1 MDKLRE
7 ELEMIIRD
15 SIFDSANMEN
25 RDFWK
30 NVFPT
35 QLDSIMSLV
44 ADHVENEKAK
54 QREDLQQDIRSVY
67 HQLKGSTE
75 RFKIANYVEKY
86 LLETGEKESK

>member
-1 MDKLRE
+1 MDTLRDE
-7 ELEMIIRD
+7 IEKMFREYRENPKSNYSDKDRFFIDYCMSII
-15 SIFDSANMEN
+15 
-25 RDFWK
+25 
-30 NVFPT
+30 
-35 QLDSIMSLV
+35 
-44 ADHVENEKAK
+44 ENEKAK